1 VTQEVQKPNVTAFA
15 KLHSSSEVSST
26 KQYLLRFFLKWTDKG
41 RLKTILHADPKPS
54 ESWVSQHTDG
64 KRVGC
69 HMQMLA
75 RPRGMSVVWA

>member
-54 ESWVSQHTDG
+54 ESWV
-64 KRVGC
+64 
-69 HMQMLA
+69 
-75 RPRGMSVVWA
+75 